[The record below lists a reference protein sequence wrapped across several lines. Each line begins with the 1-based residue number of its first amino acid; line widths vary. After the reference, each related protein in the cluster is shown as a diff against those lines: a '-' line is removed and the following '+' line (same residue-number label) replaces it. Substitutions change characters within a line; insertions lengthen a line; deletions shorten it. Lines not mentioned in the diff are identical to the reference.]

1 MNVVVQIRPSEKIV
15 LDQDR
20 LGTLYDQL
28 GEAGADSVVCRAMEE
43 LAVRLAHCNMLWQRS
58 HMEHLRKNARSLI
71 AIADQI
77 GMHRLA
83 HVARDVTF
91 CIDNG
96 DDTALAATL
105 SRMMRIGERSL
116 TAIWATQD
124 ISP

>member
-1 MNVVVQIRPSEKIV
+1 M

-28 GEAGADSVVCRAMEE
+28 GEAGAESVVCRAMEE
-43 LAVRLAHCNMLWQRS
+43 LAARLAQCNMLWHRK
-58 HMEHLRKNARSLI
+58 HLDHLRKNARSLI

-83 HVARDVTF
+83 HVARDVTS
-91 CIDNG
+91 CIDTA
-96 DDTALAATL
+96 DEIALAATL

-116 TAIWATQD
+116 TAIWSMQD
-124 ISP
+124 FNP